1 MARAQAC
8 QPGALI
14 EAGELIRLAVDD
26 AFARGIRPYE
36 AGGKDG
42 TQAISRAVLRALE
55 SRELVSERVAG

>member
-8 QPGALI
+8 QPGADR
-14 EAGELIRLAVDD
+14 AGELIRLAVDD

-42 TQAISRAVLRALE
+42 TQAISDAVLRALE